1 MAATIVFIHGRG
13 QEGKDPKVLLGQ
25 WSAALAAGLGLPAL
39 TLPAVL
45 PYYGNVLHRI
55 AAQAAKEADV
65 LDLPAD
71 GAEEMPF
78 HPFMPEDVG
87 ALERLL
93 LADLAAQA
101 GAPIE
106 ALATAGPDAPLSPD
120 VPAGADLLATAAPA
134 GRAGVPVEMIGLS
147 DLLSWTLARRLLTW
161 ISRHTSVDKEIIK
174 VFLQD
179 VAVYF
184 TRGRRPVLDEVRR
197 LLPATGDLVLVTHS
211 LGTVV
216 SRDLLVEDA
225 VRRRVLLWVTAGSPL
240 GLPTIQR
247 HLLAPG
253 TRHPGVR
260 WLTTYDVNDIVA
272 LGHPL
277 EPAWGT
283 PLSQVE
289 VENSDSPHAIDHY
302 LRHGT
307 VAGPI
312 GHACT

>member
-13 QEGKDPKVLLGQ
+13 QEGKDPRVLLGQ
-25 WSAALAAGLGLPAL
+25 WSTALAAGLGLPAL

-55 AAQAAKEADV
+55 AAQTAKEADV

-93 LADLAAQA
+93 LADLAARA
-101 GAPIE
+101 GAPTE
-106 ALATAGPDAPLSPD
+106 ALATGGPDALPTT
-120 VPAGADLLATAAPA
+120 GPA
-134 GRAGVPVEMIGLS
+134 GRADVPVEMIGLS

-260 WLTTYDVNDIVA
+260 WLTTYDMNDIVA

-289 VENSDSPHAIDHY
+289 VENSDSPHDIDHY

-312 GHACT
+312 GHACA